1 MTPETLSRG
10 PLNPAR
16 ILVIKLRH
24 HGDMLL
30 ITPLIHALKQQ
41 YPAASVDVLL
51 YEETRDML
59 AANPDIHHIYGL
71 DRRWKKQ
78 GKRYQLKMQ
87 WQLIQTLRQQRYDM
101 VLNLADQWPSAV
113 ISKLTGAAT
122 RIGFDFPKRR
132 HPVWR
137 YCHTALASTQQHNQ
151 LHTVQQNLSIL
162 APLGLQLND
171 APARMGYSEA
181 DWAASRALL
190 PEDFREHYIVIQPTS
205 RWFFKC
211 WREDRMSA
219 LINALSAEGYAVV
232 LTSGPDARE
241 KKMVDT
247 IIAGCPQARLHS
259 LAGQLT
265 LRQLAAVID
274 HARLFIGVDSMPMHM
289 AAALGTPLVALFG
302 PSKLTFWRPWQA
314 KGEVIWAGDFG
325 PLPDPDAINT
335 NTDERY
341 LDLIPTDAVIAA
353 AKKVLA

>member
-190 PEDFREHYIVIQPTS
+190 PEDFPVPARYAHPVVLQRMIRVLREGRAQ
-205 RWFFKC
+205 
-211 WREDRMSA
+211 
-219 LINALSAEGYAVV
+219 SAEEALTVV
-232 LTSGPDARE
+232 KADLKALNADVQVSQEEYDEVVAI
-241 KKMVDT
+241 K
-247 IIAGCPQARLHS
+247 
-259 LAGQLT
+259 
-265 LRQLAAVID
+265 
-274 HARLFIGVDSMPMHM
+274 PMF
-289 AAALGTPLVALFG
+289 LV
-302 PSKLTFWRPWQA
+302 SDY
-314 KGEVIWAGDFG
+314 E
-325 PLPDPDAINT
+325 
-335 NTDERY
+335 
-341 LDLIPTDAVIAA
+341 
-353 AKKVLA
+353 

>member
-101 VLNLADQWPSAV
+101 VLNLA
-113 ISKLTGAAT
+113 
-122 RIGFDFPKRR
+122 
-132 HPVWR
+132 
-137 YCHTALASTQQHNQ
+137 STQQHNQ

-162 APLGLQLND
+162 APLGLQLNE

-274 HARLFIGVDSMPMHM
+274 HARLFIGVDSVPMHM

>member
-1 MTPETLSRG
+1 
-10 PLNPAR
+10 
-16 ILVIKLRH
+16 
-24 HGDMLL
+24 
-30 ITPLIHALKQQ
+30 
-41 YPAASVDVLL
+41 
-51 YEETRDML
+51 
-59 AANPDIHHIYGL
+59 
-71 DRRWKKQ
+71 
-78 GKRYQLKMQ
+78 MQ

-137 YCHTALASTQQHNQ
+137 YCHTALA
-151 LHTVQQNLSIL
+151 
-162 APLGLQLND
+162 
-171 APARMGYSEA
+171 
-181 DWAASRALL
+181 
-190 PEDFREHYIVIQPTS
+190 
-205 RWFFKC
+205 
-211 WREDRMSA
+211 
-219 LINALSAEGYAVV
+219 EGYAVV

-274 HARLFIGVDSMPMHM
+274 HARLFIGVDSVPMHM